1 MIRLLTC
8 CTLVAPISSRRRL
21 ASVAP
26 LGASH
31 ASSKAVEGEWL
42 QMTSKTLPHHWIEYV
57 RDWRC
62 EPMAYW
68 VHIEG
73 ASAVWKNATVFDP
86 PAPAAVP
93 NHGYPVLC
101 VESAGTV
108 FRFSSMAQLVEC
120 ARVLSLKPLPT
131 SSRLTSMR
139 AGNAARDPGPNR
151 HWLSRLPARVKSP
164 KGRRRVVDDLGAIL
178 HSRTPESVF
187 WRA

>member
-1 MIRLLTC
+1 MLYSRCANLEPAEAGVC
-8 CTLVAPISSRRRL
+8 CTPRGVSRIIKGRRRGM
-21 ASVAP
+21 VA
-26 LGASH
+26 
-31 ASSKAVEGEWL
+31 
-42 QMTSKTLPHHWIEYV
+42 MTSKTLPHHWIEYV

-101 VESAGTV
+101 VASAGTV

-151 HWLSRLPARVKSP
+151 HWLSRLPARVRSP

-187 WRA
+187 WRV